1 MSLDKKQAFM
11 KGALI
16 LMIANIVVKVIG
28 AAFKIPLTYLL
39 DEEGM
44 ALFSTSYTMYTWLFI
59 VATAGIPVAISRMI
73 SESATKGNFKEVK
86 RIFSVS
92 RKLLVGIGIVGT
104 LVLYFGADIFSKV
117 LGNPDAAPG
126 IKAISPAVFFVA
138 LMSAYRGY
146 FQGQQDML
154 PTAVSEVSEAVGKLA
169 IGFVCA
175 YLLMKYGVKYSAA
188 GAVFGV
194 AMGGFLGF
202 ITLYGVYVFKKKK
215 SVQTAN
221 SGLVRSNG
229 TILRELIKIAV
240 PITLGASVMSLTTL
254 IDTSMIMHNLSSCGF
269 DYKEAKILYGSYT
282 GYAVP
287 MFNLPPTLISAI
299 TISLVPA
306 VASARAEGN
315 IKLARQTAGNSI
327 SITTLFALP
336 CAVGMAVFAE
346 PILALVYKNTNATD
360 TLSVLGYA
368 IVFVSLVMVTNAI
381 LQSIGREMVPVINM
395 IIGGIVKIVVNYV
408 LVRNPHINIVGAPMG
423 TIACYGV
430 ILVLNIIWLI
440 KELKLKLSP
449 MQYIVKPLV
458 SVLIMAV
465 CSLAI
470 YKVIPMASAVKLIC
484 AIGVAAI
491 TYVASLLL
499 LRTINEELL
508 RSIPGMTK
516 FVPVLKKLHLIKSE
530 ENNENR

>member
-1 MSLDKKQAFM
+1 MSSDKKQNFM

-39 DEEGM
+39 GEEGM

-73 SESATKGNFKEVK
+73 SEARTKGNYKEVK

-92 RKLLVGIGIVGT
+92 RRLLVGIGVVGT
-104 LVLYFGADIFSKV
+104 LVLFFGAEKFAHL
-117 LGNPDAAPG
+117 LGNPDAATG
-126 IKAISPAVFFVA
+126 IKAISPAVLFVA

-146 FQGQQDML
+146 FQGHQDML
-154 PTAVSEVSEAVGKLA
+154 PTAFSEVSEAIGKLV

-175 YLLMKYGVKYSAA
+175 YILMKYSVEYSAA

-202 ITLYGVYVFKKKK
+202 ITLFMVYAFKKKK
-215 SVQTAN
+215 NQQLQGT
-221 SGLVRSNG
+221 GLVRTGG
-229 TILRELIKIAV
+229 TILKELIIIAV

-254 IDTSMIMHNLSSCGF
+254 IDTGMIMHNLQSGGF
-269 DYKEAKILYGSYT
+269 SYEEAKVLYGSYT

-287 MFNLPPTLISAI
+287 LFNLPPTLISAI

-306 VASARAEGN
+306 VASALADGDM
-315 IKLARQTAGNSI
+315 KLARQTASNSI

-336 CAVGMAVFAE
+336 CAVGMAIFAE
-346 PILALVYKNTNATD
+346 PILSLVYNNTNATN
-360 TLSVLGYA
+360 TLGVLGYA

-381 LQSIGREMVPVINM
+381 LQSIGRQWVPVINM
-395 IIGGIVKIVVNYV
+395 LIGGGVKIIINWI
-408 LVRNPHINIVGAPMG
+408 LVKNPHINIVGAPVG

-430 ILVLNIIWLI
+430 ILVMNIIRLN
-440 KELKLKLSP
+440 KVLKIKLSP
-449 MQYIVKPLV
+449 VQYILKPLL
-458 SVLIMAV
+458 SVVLMAV
-465 CSLAI
+465 CSLTV
-470 YKVIPMASAVKLIC
+470 YKFLPLGDKL
-484 AIGVAAI
+484 
-491 TYVASLLL
+491 SLLVAIVVAVVTYL
-499 LRTINEELL
+499 AGLLILRTVNEELL
-508 RSIPGMTK
+508 TSIPGMTR
-516 FVPVLKKLHLIKSE
+516 FVPILKKFHLIKSE
-530 ENNENR
+530 DKQ